1 MVQCTVFELIHTE
14 AGEPKYLP
22 LECHGLCCQEHVP
35 DVETDS
41 MGFHGVDD
49 LFHDSLPCS
58 LDSQDLII
66 YKL

>member
-1 MVQCTVFELIHTE
+1 
-14 AGEPKYLP
+14 
-22 LECHGLCCQEHVP
+22 VP